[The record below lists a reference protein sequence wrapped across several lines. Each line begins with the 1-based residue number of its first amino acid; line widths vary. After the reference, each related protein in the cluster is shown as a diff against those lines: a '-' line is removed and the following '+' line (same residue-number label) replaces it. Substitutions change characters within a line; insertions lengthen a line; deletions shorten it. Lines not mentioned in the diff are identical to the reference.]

1 MRREKLYK
9 RRLNKS
15 LLASSNS
22 LFYTQNKQCIY
33 NGAIFHPIEYNNK
46 YLEDYFVLQLRFV
59 CTSFVELSTAHL
71 LKINSRSYHLPTP
84 RYKQNK
90 KSSKHLL
97 LYSIRRKLALPYIYI
112 VHCEYG
118 KSHQTS
124 Q

>member
-9 RRLNKS
+9 IRLNKS
-15 LLASSNS
+15 LLASSNG

-33 NGAIFHPIEYNNK
+33 NSAIFHPIEYNNK
-46 YLEDYFVLQLRFV
+46 YLENCFVLQLRFV

-71 LKINSRSYHLPTP
+71 LKKIQDFILFSSRDIRKIRSLLNICCCIQYGENLHYH
-84 RYKQNK
+84 
-90 KSSKHLL
+90 
-97 LYSIRRKLALPYIYI
+97 IYI
-112 VHCEYG
+112 VHFEYG